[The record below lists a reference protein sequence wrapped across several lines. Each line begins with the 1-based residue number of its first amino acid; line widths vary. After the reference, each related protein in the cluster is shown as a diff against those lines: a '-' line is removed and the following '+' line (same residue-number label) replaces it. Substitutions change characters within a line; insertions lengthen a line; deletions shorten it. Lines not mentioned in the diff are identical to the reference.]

1 MVKILI
7 CGSVLLAAGCA
18 TYQPERDSD
27 LPAVNLAERQPDAD
41 LLAEPFRPIEDVLND
56 FHDAASKADFNR
68 YFSHW
73 TDTSVF
79 LGTDD
84 WERWVGQEF
93 KDYAK
98 ARFDTGKGW
107 TYTVKERHADF
118 SPDGKVAWFDEMLHN
133 AKVGTCRG
141 SGVLVKTDGEGGG
154 WKIMQYNLSLPIPNE
169 MIEDVAKKIMERAA
183 DKRR

>member
-1 MVKILI
+1 MWKAPLI
-7 CGSVLLAAGCA
+7 VSAALVQGCSPQPEKVGEQVPMRLATERDGEREVLLREA
-18 TYQPERDSD
+18 YK
-27 LPAVNLAERQPDAD
+27 
-41 LLAEPFRPIEDVLND
+41 PIEEVLDD

-73 TDTSVF
+73 TGTSVF

-107 TYTVKERHADF
+107 TYTVKERHVDF
-118 SPDGKVAWFDEMLHN
+118 SPDGKAAWFDELLDN
-133 AKVGTCRG
+133 AKIGTCRG
-141 SGVLVKTDGEGGG
+141 SGVLVKAGDDWT
-154 WKIMQYNLSLPIPNE
+154 IMQYNLSMPIPNE
-169 MIEDVAKKIMERAA
+169 MIEDVAKRIREFDGSK
-183 DKRR
+183 

>member
-1 MVKILI
+1 MFRIVLI
-7 CGSVLLAAGCA
+7 GSTIVIASAACQPEKREADLPTALEAERDVHGSVLLA
-18 TYQPERDSD
+18 ERF
-27 LPAVNLAERQPDAD
+27 Q
-41 LLAEPFRPIEDVLND
+41 PIEDVLDD

-73 TDTSVF
+73 TDASVF

-141 SGVLVKTDGEGGG
+141 SGVLVKTEGEGGG

-169 MIEDVAKKIMERAA
+169 MIEDVAKKIAETKPA
-183 DKRR
+183 K